1 MFELIYRICRINS
14 HDDIITICRLKDK
27 DSLIDNVVNKYN
39 IPLSEDPIDKTYK
52 DGFYIREM
60 EERPLN
66 ENLLNHYLDYHK
78 STQWKRGN

>member
-1 MFELIYRICRINS
+1 
-14 HDDIITICRLKDK
+14 
-27 DSLIDNVVNKYN
+27 VNKYN
-39 IPLSEDPIDKTYK
+39 IPLSEDPMDKTYK

-78 STQWKRGN
+78 STEWKRGN